1 MRRPGP
7 PEEAVAPTL
16 AVVSEIAIVMI
27 VIFRFLFA
35 AAGILAPASAG
46 LFLHLRRYVSES
58 VEARFL
64 FLGECRHA
72 FFPVAAADQRRQR
85 LKTRA
90 PGAA

>member
-1 MRRPGP
+1 MPAL
-7 PEEAVAPTL
+7 EAG
-16 AVVSEIAIVMI
+16 
-27 VIFRFLFA
+27 FLFCVRPQQFRH
-35 AAGILAPASAG
+35 AGILAPASAG

-58 VEARFL
+58 VEARFP